1 MTDTNQ
7 QLTEMLSII
16 KAMDTKLLF
25 LQQDSEELKVQV
37 QSMSDMVAHLMATGS
52 NNSGATPAADKS
64 ARLEEFRKETSR
76 W

>member
-37 QSMSDMVAHLMATGS
+37 QSMSDMVAHLVQTGGNHAT
-52 NNSGATPAADKS
+52 ATDTGKS
-64 ARLEEFRKETSR
+64 ARLEEFRKETAR